1 MVTFHEVD
9 GKQNVRAMREG
20 GGYLS
25 RKVNITSKV
34 FVLEP
39 LEGKGTGGPGLLE
52 GRCSGVGWDHRG
64 QFVKHRKEGVVGLVL
79 GSGVEDE
86 AQWLLGM
93 VPRRSILGNCA

>member
-1 MVTFHEVD
+1 MATFYEVD
-9 GKQNVRAMREG
+9 GKQNVRALREG

-25 RKVNITSKV
+25 RKVNIPSKV
-34 FVLEP
+34 FVLVP

-64 QFVKHRKEGVVGLVL
+64 QFVKHKKGVVGLVL
-79 GSGVEDE
+79 GSGVEDK

-93 VPRRSILGNCA
+93 VPHRSILGNYA